1 MSIRNLMLKK
11 RSCGQ
16 EKEEGVMVVKN
27 KSDETKEE
35 SNVLE
40 NLKNNHEKHVLLI
53 LSFIVP
59 FCTSVINA
67 QVIQITCNDTQYY
80 IKKGKAESIVNIQQN
95 PDHISEIIYADCDY
109 TLDLNKMTSTF
120 FSRSLGNIGS
130 TIPITKINRK
140 GNVFEIEVLDQ
151 GRNDPTNQ
159 YTVKVVVDI
168 ENKTFT
174 QIYYDSYTDQ
184 TFFYPTGKITMSF
197 YENL

>member
-1 MSIRNLMLKK
+1 MKK
-11 RSCGQ
+11 
-16 EKEEGVMVVKN
+16 
-27 KSDETKEE
+27 
-35 SNVLE
+35 
-40 NLKNNHEKHVLLI
+40 VLLI

-120 FSRSLGNIGS
+120 FSRSLGHIGS
-130 TIPITKINRK
+130 TIPITKINRN
-140 GNVFEIEVLDQ
+140 GNVFEIEVLDH
-151 GRNDPTNQ
+151 GRLDSTKQ
-159 YTVKVVVDI
+159 YIIKVVVDI

>member
-1 MSIRNLMLKK
+1 MSIRNLILKK
-11 RSCGQ
+11 RCCGQ

-40 NLKNNHEKHVLLI
+40 NLKKTVMKNTILI

-95 PDHISEIIYADCDY
+95 PDHISEII
-109 TLDLNKMTSTF
+109 
-120 FSRSLGNIGS
+120 
-130 TIPITKINRK
+130 KIINC
-140 GNVFEIEVLDQ
+140 N
-151 GRNDPTNQ
+151 
-159 YTVKVVVDI
+159 
-168 ENKTFT
+168 
-174 QIYYDSYTDQ
+174 
-184 TFFYPTGKITMSF
+184 
-197 YENL
+197 

>member
-40 NLKNNHEKHVLLI
+40 NLKNNHEKSSLI
-53 LSFIVP
+53 LSLIVT
-59 FCTSVINA
+59 FYAGMINA

-151 GRNDPTNQ
+151 GRNDPTKQ
-159 YTVKVVVDI
+159 YIIKVVVDI

>member
-40 NLKNNHEKHVLLI
+40 NLKKTVMKNTILI

-80 IKKGKAESIVNIQQN
+80 IKKGKAERIVNIQQN

-120 FSRSLGNIGS
+120 FSRSLGHIGS
-130 TIPITKINRK
+130 TIPITKINRN
-140 GNVFEIEVLDQ
+140 GNVFEIEVLDH
-151 GRNDPTNQ
+151 GRLDSTNQ
-159 YTVKVVVDI
+159 YTVYIVVDLD
-168 ENKTFT
+168 NKTFT
-174 QIYYDSYTDQ
+174 QLYYDLNNDQ
-184 TFFYPTGKITMSF
+184 TIFYPTGKVAISIDN
-197 YENL
+197 NL

>member
-1 MSIRNLMLKK
+1 MKK
-11 RSCGQ
+11 
-16 EKEEGVMVVKN
+16 
-27 KSDETKEE
+27 
-35 SNVLE
+35 
-40 NLKNNHEKHVLLI
+40 VLLI
-53 LSFIVP
+53 LSLIVT
-59 FCTSVINA
+59 FYAGMINA
-67 QVIQITCNDTQYY
+67 QVIQITCHDTQYY
-80 IKKGKAESIVNIQQN
+80 IKNGKLESIENTQQN
-95 PDHISEIIYADCDY
+95 PDHISEIIYPDCDY

-140 GNVFEIEVLDQ
+140 GNVFEIELLDQ
-151 GRNDPTNQ
+151 GRNDPTKQ
-159 YTVKVVVDI
+159 YIIKVVVDI